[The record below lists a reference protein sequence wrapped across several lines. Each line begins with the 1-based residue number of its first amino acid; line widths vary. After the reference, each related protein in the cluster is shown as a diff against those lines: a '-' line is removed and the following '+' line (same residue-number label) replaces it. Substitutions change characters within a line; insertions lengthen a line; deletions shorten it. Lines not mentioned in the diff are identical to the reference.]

1 MDSPQQIGIIA
12 DDPLQRHM
20 LQHAISICGYR
31 VAANYDP
38 GRLDQQLLQ
47 QAQSVQAWVV
57 DLSDEERWSDELDQL
72 LEMSETPVLFGL
84 GQAPGRNSID
94 YPRWERRLFTKL
106 RDLVGDPVDLNEP
119 GESLGR
125 LESSAPQSHEVLPLP
140 AGMAPYSSQA
150 PVERV
155 VILGASLGGPA
166 AVKAFLDCLPQGL
179 PVAFVYA
186 QHIDANFAS
195 VLAKV
200 LGRHSCFNLVEA
212 VNGARLHY
220 GEVLIV
226 PVERELVLDDQGRIE
241 LKDNPWPGPY
251 GPSIDQVMLNISSYY
266 GARCHT
272 ILFSG
277 MGNDGAI
284 AAPVLKAYGSRIWVQ
299 ESSSCA
305 NSSMPDSVAATGCSS
320 FSGTPEEL
328 ASKLVKTIE
337 LEEIEKRRQQRA

>member
-1 MDSPQQIGIIA
+1 MGSPQPIGIIA
-12 DDPLQRHM
+12 DDPLQRHV
-20 LQHAISICGYR
+20 LQHAISIYGYR

-38 GRLDQQLLQ
+38 GRLDPQLIE
-47 QAQSVQAWVV
+47 QAEAAQAWVV
-57 DLSDEERWSDELDQL
+57 DLSDEERWSDALDQL
-72 LEMSETPVLFGL
+72 LELTEAPILFGL
-84 GQAPGRNSID
+84 GKAPGRNSID

-106 RDLVGDPVDLNEP
+106 RELVGDPIDLSEH
-119 GESLGR
+119 GESLGQ
-125 LESSAPQSHEVLPLP
+125 LEAAEQQSRQVPLP
-140 AGMAPYSSQA
+140 SGMTPYSNQA

-186 QHIDANFAS
+186 QHIDANFAG

-200 LGRHSCFNLVEA
+200 LGRHSCFTLVEA
-212 VNGARLHY
+212 AQGAPLRY

-226 PVERELVLDDQGRIE
+226 PVERELVLDEQGRIQ
-241 LKDNPWPGPY
+241 LKDTPWPGPY

-284 AAPVLKAYGSRIWVQ
+284 AAPVIQAYGSRIWVQ

-305 NSSMPDSVAATGCSS
+305 NSSMPDSVAATGCTS